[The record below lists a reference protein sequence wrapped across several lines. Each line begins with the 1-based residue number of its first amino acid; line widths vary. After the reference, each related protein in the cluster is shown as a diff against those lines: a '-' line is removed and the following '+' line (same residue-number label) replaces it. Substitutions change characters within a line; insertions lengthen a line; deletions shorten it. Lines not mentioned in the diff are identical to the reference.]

1 MVIGLVGKS
10 CSGKNE
16 VGKVL
21 QKLGLEVWDLDEIA
35 HDGLEVNANAIE
47 ALFGAKAVRREKG
60 KVIVDRKVISD
71 VVFSDPSMRTKL
83 EGILYPWLEAKAVKW
98 AKDNPNEVLVLNGAL
113 LYRAGFNKICDSVI
127 YVEASFGTRL
137 KRAIKR
143 DGVTEEQFKK
153 REASQEDVD
162 YKVVDYGVPVYLVS
176 TEDGDMDKLCQQVFN
191 ICDTLG
197 IVKKRT

>member
-47 ALFGAKAVRREKG
+47 ALFGAKAVRREKS

-98 AKDNPNEVLVLNGAL
+98 AKDNPNDVLVLNGAL

-176 TEDGDMDKLCQQVFN
+176 TEDGDMDKLRQQVFN

>member
-60 KVIVDRKVISD
+60 KVVVDRKVISD

-98 AKDNPNEVLVLNGAL
+98 AKDNPNDVLVLNGAL

-176 TEDGDMDKLCQQVFN
+176 TEDGDMDKLRQQVFN

>member
-10 CSGKNE
+10 CSGKNA
-16 VGKVL
+16 VGRIL

-35 HDGLEVNANAIE
+35 HDGLEVNADAVC
-47 ALFGAKAVRREKG
+47 ALFGPKAVHRENG
-60 KVIVDRKVISD
+60 KVIVDRSVISD
-71 VVFSDPSMRTKL
+71 VVFSDPLMRTKL
-83 EGILYPWLEAKAVKW
+83 EGILYPWLEKKAIKW
-98 AKDNPNEVLVLNGAL
+98 ATDNPNDVLVLNGAL
-113 LYRAGFNKICDSVI
+113 LYRSGFNRLCDSII
-127 YVEASFGTRL
+127 YVEASFETRL

-176 TEDGDMDKLCQQVFN
+176 TEDGDMDKLRQQVFN

>member
-1 MVIGLVGKS
+1 MVIGLTGKS

-16 VGKVL
+16 AGSIL
-21 QKLGLEVWDLDEIA
+21 ARAGLEVWDLDEIA
-35 HDGLEVNANAIE
+35 HDGLEVNADAIG
-47 ALFGAKAVRREKG
+47 ALFGAKAVRRERG

-98 AKDNPNEVLVLNGAL
+98 ANDNPNDVLVLNGAL
-113 LYRAGFNKICDSVI
+113 LYRAGFNKICDDVI
-127 YVEASFGTRL
+127 YVEASFETRL

-176 TEDGDMDKLCQQVFN
+176 TEDGDMDKLRQQVFN